1 GLGLGAYAAAN
12 AFLDAFAV
20 ARSRTGGTRWLSTN
34 WDGWPVDAAEGAKA
48 VQTSI
53 DQFAMTPDEAVEAFR
68 RVVEAPLEG
77 QVLVSTGNL
86 DARVAQWVRREG
98 AGAKKDAGAALHS
111 RPALGTE
118 YVAPTDDVER
128 ALVRVWQEQ
137 LGLEQL
143 GIHDNFF
150 DLGGNSLL
158 WLKIVGRMKRE
169 LGRDVPLTSV
179 FEAPTVATLAKK
191 LGQGPAPAEN
201 PAFESSQSRG
211 AQRRERRSRRE

>member
-1 GLGLGAYAAAN
+1 LDSSAA
-12 AFLDAFAV
+12 
-20 ARSRTGGTRWLSTN
+20 ARSRDGQSRWLSTN
-34 WDGWPVDAAEGAKA
+34 WDGWPVAAEGERA

-53 DQFAMTPDEAVEAFR
+53 DQFAMSRDEALEAFR
-68 RVVEAPLEG
+68 RVVEAPLAG
-77 QVLVSTGNL
+77 QVVVSTGNL
-86 DARVAQWVRREG
+86 DARLAQWVRRDG
-98 AGAKKDAGAALHS
+98 ATAKKDSASGALHA
-111 RPALGTE
+111 RPTLGTE
-118 YVAPTDDVER
+118 YVAPTDEVEH

-158 WLKIVGRMKRE
+158 WLKIVGRLKRE

-191 LGQGPAPAEN
+191 LGQAAASEPPT
-201 PAFESSQSRG
+201 FEASQSRG